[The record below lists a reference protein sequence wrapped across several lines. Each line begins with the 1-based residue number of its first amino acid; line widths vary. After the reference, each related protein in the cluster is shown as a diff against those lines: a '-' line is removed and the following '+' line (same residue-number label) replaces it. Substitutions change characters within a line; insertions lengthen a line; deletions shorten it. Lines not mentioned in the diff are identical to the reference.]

1 MGGVDYDPRTALVV
15 TDIQNDFADPSGS
28 LYVAGAEG
36 IVGLVNAEIRAAR
49 EAGAVVVYTQDWHP
63 AQTPHFVT
71 GGGPWPV
78 HCVAES
84 WGAEFVAGLVI
95 AGPVLRK
102 GTGGEDGY
110 SGFTVRDPASGQ
122 ASATELETL
131 LRVHGVEALVVVGVA
146 TDYCV
151 RETALDA
158 LRLGFAVTVV
168 TAAVRAVDRPP
179 GSGKAALAELAAA
192 GAVLVA

>member
-1 MGGVDYDPRTALVV
+1 MDYDPRTALVV
-15 TDIQNDFADPSGS
+15 TDVQNDFADPSGS
-28 LYVAGAEG
+28 LYVNGAES
-36 IVGLVNAEIRAAR
+36 ILGLVNAEIGAAR

-63 AQTPHFVT
+63 ARTPHFVT

-78 HCVAES
+78 HCVAGT
-84 WGAEFVAGLVI
+84 WGAEFVAGLDV

-102 GTGGEDGY
+102 GTEGEDGY
-110 SGFTVRDPASGQ
+110 SAFTVRDPGSGQ
-122 ASATELETL
+122 ASTTELETL
-131 LRVHGVEALVVVGVA
+131 LRRHGVQAVVVVGVA

-168 TAAVRAVDRPP
+168 TSAVRAVDRPP
-179 GSGKAALAELAAA
+179 GSGEAALAEMTAA
-192 GAVLVA
+192 GAALVP